1 MNRLLIGF
9 LLITSC
15 NLFAQGKF
23 AGSYASLVNK
33 NYMNEKELTLLKGFT
48 LREGTLL
55 SNYDDAVKLSASWYI
70 KGNVI
75 VALFEQIN
83 VDNIH
88 VVLDVLEVKNV
99 LSNQILSIGVC
110 QDGDDMNA
118 GFVALVNQTKEE
130 RFKAVKA
137 WYFNRDKIR
146 LEARAATNVTC
157 IGMVGDD

>member
-1 MNRLLIGF
+1 
-9 LLITSC
+9 
-15 NLFAQGKF
+15 
-23 AGSYASLVNK
+23 
-33 NYMNEKELTLLKGFT
+33 MNEKELTLLKGFT

-55 SNYDDAVKLSASWYI
+55 SNYDDPVKLSASWYI
-70 KGNVI
+70 KGNTI

-83 VDNIH
+83 VDNSH

-130 RFKAVKA
+130 RYKAVKA

-146 LEARAATNVTC
+146 LEAKAATNIMC